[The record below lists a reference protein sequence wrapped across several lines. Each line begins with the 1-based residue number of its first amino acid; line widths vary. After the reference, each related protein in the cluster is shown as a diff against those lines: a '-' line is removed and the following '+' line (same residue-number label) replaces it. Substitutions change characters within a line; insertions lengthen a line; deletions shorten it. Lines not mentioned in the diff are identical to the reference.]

1 MPTPKEPLSWKAE
14 GIGAYDVAQ
23 ASEYYYW
30 EGTLTENQ
38 IFSTPWQDAQGKAR
52 LAYSVWNQGAATA
65 GYYLKLSH
73 SPTGSPNIIR
83 HGSSTGLS
91 ANGGA
96 HADLVLSAR
105 YWQFQFL
112 SGSTAG
118 SYPYKIWIAVH
129 PVS

>member
-1 MPTPKEPLSWKAE
+1 MLDKIKDS
-14 GIGAYDVAQ
+14 GRMVVDVAQ
-23 ASEYYYW
+23 MSEYFYY

-65 GYYLKLSH
+65 GYYLRLSH
-73 SPTGSPNIIR
+73 SSTGSPNVNR
-83 HGSSTGLS
+83 Y
-91 ANGGA
+91 GGA
-96 HADLVLSAR
+96 GTLGANSLAHSDFVLSAR

-112 SGSTAG
+112 AGSTTG

>member
-1 MPTPKEPLSWKAE
+1 MLDKIKDS
-14 GIGAYDVAQ
+14 GRMVVDVAQ
-23 ASEYYYW
+23 MSEYYYW

-52 LAYSVWNQGAATA
+52 LAFSVWNQGAAAA

-73 SPTGSPNIIR
+73 SPTGSPYVNR
-83 HGSSTGLS
+83 YGGAGTLG
-91 ANGGA
+91 ANGLA
-96 HADLVLSAR
+96 HTDLVLSAR